1 MNLLRFFRQT
11 EPLGEQEVELAK
23 PRGASREK
31 IAKEEPVKGKA
42 DKKNPKKDSLVN
54 NDTEFWWKPFWTLS
68 SLVIF
73 IGVLWGIGHNLWQ
86 WLDRPVASVVIE
98 GKTQHLDREKLGQII
113 AGDLTANLLEIDIE
127 SVQSLVSEQP
137 WVRVSS
143 IRRDWPDTLL
153 IEVEEEVPV
162 ARWGERG
169 LLNHQGDIF
178 WPELSQEYRS
188 LPRLS
193 GPAPDTERVM
203 SQFHD
208 FNQMLKP
215 MGLSVVALDLE
226 ARGAWTMELDNQ
238 IKVVVGREAINARLQ
253 RFLTLYKQRLAAQ
266 AADIETIDIR
276 YTHGVAVKWREKPES
291 EMQDKT

>member
-1 MNLLRFFRQT
+1 MNLLRFFRQR
-11 EPLGEQEVELAK
+11 EPLEEQEEELAK

-31 IAKEEPVKGKA
+31 IVKKEPEKGKT
-42 DKKNPKKDSLVN
+42 DKNNPKKDSRVN
-54 NDTEFWWKPFWTLS
+54 SDSEFWWKPFWTLS

-73 IGVLWGIGHNLWQ
+73 IGVLWGVSHNVWQ
-86 WLDRPVASVVIE
+86 WLDRPVTSVVIE
-98 GKTQHLDREKLGQII
+98 GKTQHLDRGKLGQII
-113 AGDLTANLLEIDIE
+113 ANDLTANLLEVDIE
-127 SVQSLVSEQP
+127 SVQALVSEQP

-153 IEVEEEVPV
+153 VEVEEEVPV

-178 WPELSQEYRS
+178 WPELSKEYRS

-226 ARGAWTMELDNQ
+226 ARGAWTIELDNQ

>member
-1 MNLLRFFRQT
+1 MNLLRFFRQA
-11 EPLGEQEVELAK
+11 EPVEEQEVELAK

-31 IAKEEPVKGKA
+31 IVKKDSEKEKT
-42 DKKNPKKDSLVN
+42 DKNNPKKDSRVN
-54 NDTEFWWKPFWTLS
+54 NDSEFWWKPFWTLS

-73 IGVLWGIGHNLWQ
+73 VGVLWGIGHNLWQ
-86 WLDRPVASVVIE
+86 WLDRPVTSVVIE
-98 GKTQHLDREKLGQII
+98 GKTQHLDRGKLGQII
-113 AGDLTANLLEIDIE
+113 ANDLTANLLEVDIE
-127 SVQSLVSEQP
+127 LVQSLVSEQP

-153 IEVEEEVPV
+153 VEVEEEVPV

-178 WPELSQEYRS
+178 WPELSKEYRR

-226 ARGAWTMELDNQ
+226 ARGAWTIELDNQ

-253 RFLTLYKQRLAAQ
+253 RFLILYKQRLAAQ